1 MKVQFVSIITA
12 CLLLVG
18 CSASISEAEKAG
30 AQSAERWLTIVDRGA
45 FKESWVESAT
55 LLQSKVS
62 QSEWVK
68 MLGNARQPFGANLS
82 RTLEKAEYT
91 STLSGAPDG
100 KYVVATFESSFEQK
114 ANAVETVTVALSD
127 EGKWKV
133 AGYFIK

>member
-18 CSASISEAEKAG
+18 CSASISEVEKAG

-55 LLQSKVS
+55 LLQSKVP

-68 MLGNARQPFGANLS
+68 MLGNARHPFGANLS
-82 RTLEKAEYT
+82 RTLEKAEYN